1 MIHSQRLHRCL
12 YGRVDSDAG
21 AGIEGSTPGGVYI
34 VRDSS
39 SIFINVETFLAS
51 AGYRII
57 E

>member
-1 MIHSQRLHRCL
+1 MIHSQRLHQCL